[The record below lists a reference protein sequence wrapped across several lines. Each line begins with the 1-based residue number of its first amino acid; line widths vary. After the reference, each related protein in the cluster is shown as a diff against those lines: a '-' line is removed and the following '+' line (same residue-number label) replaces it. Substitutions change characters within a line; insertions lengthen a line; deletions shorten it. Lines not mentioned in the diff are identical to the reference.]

1 MSNLIYINEKGF
13 VLPVGLMFLAI
24 ISILGATAVTIT
36 TTDLKIGRNYKTSVQ
51 AFYNAEAGVQYAIA
65 KMEDGLANGISLP
78 TAIGNSVSFTSY
90 SQTMPA
96 GFSFVISNILMTGP
110 DAFTF
115 DSTGSGHGNSQ
126 SVIEAS
132 FEREVASAI
141 NYAAF
146 GDEKVDAKNSGITLS
161 YDSSS
166 PDPTKNN
173 PSDPSFQS
181 TQKADIGSNDWLVTH
196 NGSVIDGSGVFGE
209 QSDGS
214 PTVDD
219 IHHKSV
225 FTGTAGVNAGR
236 VDPDPLGINSGGIY
250 DPSTYSANNDN
261 DLSPDVVGTT
271 MIDTKN
277 SDTVTL
283 YGKPGGVNYY
293 FTSINLKKDVVLTI
307 NASAGPVNIFLEGS
321 LDTHNEATIN
331 VIDSLGN
338 PGKPTDFTI
347 FSNARS
353 DSTPPERIDFK
364 HNSEFRGLVYAPLA
378 HVDMKNGSAVYGA
391 IWANTVDI
399 KNSGTLYYDMALQNK
414 YANITNNLSLLS
426 WKEVL

>member
-24 ISILGATAVTIT
+24 ISILGTTAVVVT
-36 TTDLKIGRNYKTSVQ
+36 TTDIKIGSNYRSSVQ

-65 KMEDGLANGISLP
+65 KMEDGLANGTFTLP
-78 TAIGNSVSFTSY
+78 TIIGSGSSVSFTSA
-90 SQTMPA
+90 TPA
-96 GFSFVISNILMTGP
+96 DFSFVISNISMTGP

-115 DSTGSGHGNSQ
+115 TSTGSGPGNSR
-126 SVIEAS
+126 SVIEAA
-132 FEREVASAI
+132 FERDTASAI

-146 GDEKVDAKNSGITLS
+146 GDKKVDAKNSGITLS

-173 PSDPSFQS
+173 PFDPSFQ
-181 TQKADIGSNDWLVTH
+181 TMGGADIGSNDWLATH
-196 NGSVIDGSGVFGE
+196 NGTVIDGSGLFGE

-225 FTGTAGVNAGR
+225 FTGTAGVDAGR
-236 VDPDPLGINSGGIY
+236 IDPDPLGINSGGIY
-250 DPSTYSANNDN
+250 DPSTYSASNDN
-261 DLSPDVVGTT
+261 DSGLSPDVVGTT
-271 MIDTKN
+271 EINTKN

-283 YGKPGGVNYY
+283 YGKQGGANYY
-293 FTSINLKKDVVLTI
+293 FTSIDLKNNVVLTI
-307 NASAGPVNIFLEGS
+307 DSSAGPVNIFLVGGFETRNS
-321 LDTHNEATIN
+321 AIIN
-331 VIDSLGN
+331 VIDGSGN
-338 PGKPTDFTI
+338 PGKSTDFTI
-347 FSNARS
+347 FSN
-353 DSTPPERIDFK
+353 STDMINFRHK
-364 HNSEFRGLVYAPLA
+364 SEFRGLVYAPLA
-378 HVDMKNGSAVYGA
+378 DVDMKNDSAVYGA
-391 IWANTVDI
+391 IWADTIDI

-414 YANITNNLSLLS
+414 YANITNDLLLLS